1 MTVMR
6 RGRSWSFVAWVPD
19 GPGRRQVWRGGYRT
33 KAWAAAAERRFL
45 VELEDEAAQVAA
57 GEPGPTVE
65 EFLSDWLVQSEPT
78 RRPTTSVSYKRCVR
92 DHVVPHLGDVPLSGL
107 APDHV
112 RAWQTALLQKPL
124 RFRKGTLSP
133 TTVRY
138 CHRLLRRALQDALR
152 WGLIDRNPCDAVI
165 APRRADT
172 EMQVW
177 SREEAKQFL
186 AYVEGDRLAAMW
198 RLFLATGMRR
208 GEVAGLRWID
218 VDLEAGRVAVRHT
231 RVLVYDRATVSEP
244 KTRRSRRVV
253 AMDGGTVQA
262 LTLHRQRQDTEREY
276 AGEVWTETGYVFVR
290 EDGEPLDPD
299 RISHL
304 FRLTADAAGVPRIR
318 LHDLRHTA
326 AALALSTGMHPK
338 VMSDRL
344 GHSSIAITLDVYG
357 HLVPGLQEDAAAA
370 VGALLDP

>member
-33 KAWAAAAERRFL
+33 KAVAAAAERRFL
-45 VELEDEAAQVAA
+45 VELEDEAAQVAT
-57 GEPGPTVE
+57 GSPGPTVE
-65 EFLSDWLVQSEPT
+65 EFLTDWLVQSEPT
-78 RRPTTSVSYKRCVR
+78 RRPTTSVSYERCVR
-92 DHVVPHLGDVPLSGL
+92 DHVVPYLGEVLLCEL

-124 RFRKGTLSP
+124 RFRAGTLSP

-138 CHRLLRRALQDALR
+138 CHRLFRRALQDALR
-152 WGLIDRNPCDAVI
+152 WELIERNPCDAVI

-172 EMQVW
+172 EMKVW
-177 SREEAKQFL
+177 SPNEARQFL
-186 AYVEGDRLAAMW
+186 AYVEQDRLAAMW
-198 RLFLATGMRR
+198 RVFLATGMRR

-253 AMDGGTVQA
+253 AMDSGTVQA
-262 LTLHRQRQDTEREY
+262 LTLHRQRQDREREY
-276 AGEVWTETGYVFVR
+276 AGEVWIETGYVFVR

-304 FRLTADAAGVPRIR
+304 FRLTAGEAGVPRIR

-326 AALALSTGMHPK
+326 AALALATGMHPK

-357 HLVPGLQEDAAAA
+357 HLVPGLQEDAAAT

>member
-1 MTVMR
+1 M
-6 RGRSWSFVAWVPD
+6 A
-19 GPGRRQVWRGGYRT
+19 
-33 KAWAAAAERRFL
+33 
-45 VELEDEAAQVAA
+45 
-57 GEPGPTVE
+57 GPTVA
-65 EFLSDWLVQSEPT
+65 EFLTDWLVQSEPT
-78 RRPTTSVSYKRCVR
+78 RRPTTSVSYERCVR
-92 DHVVPHLGDVPLSGL
+92 DHMVPFLGDVVLRDL

-112 RAWQTALLQKPL
+112 RAWQAVLLQKPL

-133 TTVRY
+133 ITVRY

-152 WGLIDRNPCDAVI
+152 WELIERNPCDAVI

-172 EMQVW
+172 EMRVW
-177 SREEAKQFL
+177 SPDEAKQFL

-218 VDLEAGRVAVRHT
+218 VDVETGRVSVRHT
-231 RVLVYDRATVSEP
+231 RVLVYDQATVSEP

-253 AMDGGTVQA
+253 SLDRGTVQA
-262 LTLHRQRQDTEREY
+262 LTLHRQGQDAEREY

-299 RISHL
+299 RISHV
-304 FRLTADAAGVPRIR
+304 FRATADAAGVPRIR

-326 AALALSTGMHPK
+326 AALALATGMHPK

>member
-1 MTVMR
+1 MTAMR
-6 RGRSWSFVAWVPD
+6 RGRTWSFAAWVPD

-33 KAWAAAAERRFL
+33 KAEAAAAERRFL
-45 VELEDEAAQVAA
+45 VEFEDESAKIAA
-57 GEPGPTVE
+57 GGLGPTVE
-65 EFLSDWLVQSEPT
+65 EFLADWLVQSEPT
-78 RRPTTSVSYKRCVR
+78 RRPTTSVSYERCVR
-92 DHVVPHLGDVPLSGL
+92 DHVVPFLGDVVLREL

-112 RAWQTALLQKPL
+112 RSWQTALLRKPL
-124 RFRKGTLSP
+124 RFRDGVLSP

-152 WGLIDRNPCDAVI
+152 WELIERNPCDAVI
-165 APRRADT
+165 APRRAHK
-172 EMQVW
+172 EMKVW
-177 SREEAKQFL
+177 SPEEARAFL
-186 AYVEGDRLAAMW
+186 TYVENDRLAAMW

-218 VDLEAGRVAVRHT
+218 VDLDAGRVSIQHT
-231 RVLVYDRATVSEP
+231 RVLVYDKAIVSEP

-253 AMDGGTVQA
+253 SLDNGTVQA
-262 LTLHRQRQDTEREY
+262 LTMHRQRQDAEREY
-276 AGEVWTETGYVFVR
+276 AAEVWIATGYVFVN
-290 EDGEPLDPD
+290 EDGQPLDPD
-299 RISHL
+299 RISHV
-304 FRLTADAAGVPRIR
+304 FRLTADAAGVPQIR

-326 AALALSTGMHPK
+326 AALALATGMHPK

-357 HLVPGLQEDAAAA
+357 HLVPGLQEDAAEA

>member
-6 RGRSWSFVAWVPD
+6 RGGSWSFVAWVPD

-33 KAWAAAAERRFL
+33 KASAAAAERRFL
-45 VELEDEAAQVAA
+45 VDLEDGSSRIDEVV
-57 GEPGPTVE
+57 GPTVE
-65 EFLSDWLVQSEPT
+65 EFLTDWLVQSEPT
-78 RRPTTSVSYKRCVR
+78 RRPTTSVSYERCVR
-92 DHVVPHLGDVPLSGL
+92 DHVVPYLGHVVLRDLLPDDVRG
-107 APDHV
+107 
-112 RAWQTALLQKPL
+112 WQTALLQKPL
-124 RFRKGTLSP
+124 RFRDGTLSP

-152 WGLIDRNPCDAVI
+152 WELIDRNPCDAVI

-172 EMQVW
+172 EMKVW
-177 SREEAKQFL
+177 SPDEAKQFL

-253 AMDGGTVQA
+253 AMDNGTVQA
-262 LTLHRQRQDTEREY
+262 LTLHRQRQDAEREY

-290 EDGEPLDPD
+290 ENGEPLDPD

-326 AALALSTGMHPK
+326 AALALATGMHPK

-357 HLVPGLQEDAAAA
+357 HLVPGLQENAAAA

>member
-1 MTVMR
+1 MV
-6 RGRSWSFVAWVPD
+6 WVPD
-19 GPGRRQVWRGGYRT
+19 GTRRRQVWRGGYRT
-33 KAWAAAAERRFL
+33 KVEAAAAERRFL
-45 VELEDEAAQVAA
+45 VELEDDDERSASRCS
-57 GEPGPTVE
+57 GPTVA
-65 EFLSDWLVQSEPT
+65 EFLTDWLVQSQPT
-78 RRPTTSVSYKRCVR
+78 RRATTSVSYERCVR
-92 DHVVPHLGDVPLSGL
+92 DHVVPHLGAVSLLDL

-112 RAWQTALLQKPL
+112 RAWQTALLHKPR
-124 RFRKGTLSP
+124 RFRDGTLSP

-152 WGLIDRNPCDAVI
+152 WELITRNPCDAVL
-165 APRRADT
+165 APRKEDT

-177 SREEAKQFL
+177 APEQARQFL
-186 AYVEGDRLAAMW
+186 AHVENDRLAAMW

-218 VDLEAGRVAVRHT
+218 VDLHSSRVSVRHT

-244 KTRRSRRVV
+244 KSRRSRRVV
-253 AMDGGTVQA
+253 ALDRGTAQA
-262 LTLHRQRQDTEREY
+262 LTLHRQRQDAEREY
-276 AGEVWTETGYVFVR
+276 AGEVWIETGYVFVR

-299 RISHL
+299 WISRL
-304 FRLTADAAGVPRIR
+304 FRLTAAAAVLPRIR

-326 AALALSTGMHPK
+326 AALALATGMHPK

-357 HLVPGLQEDAAAA
+357 HLVPGLQEDAAAL
-370 VGALLDP
+370 VGELLDP

>member
-33 KAWAAAAERRFL
+33 KQAAGAAERRFL
-45 VELEDEAAQVAA
+45 VELEDEAAQVAT
-57 GEPGPTVE
+57 GGPGPTVE
-65 EFLSDWLVQSEPT
+65 EFLTDWLVQSEPT
-78 RRPTTSVSYKRCVR
+78 RRPTTSVSYERCMR
-92 DHVVPHLGDVPLSGL
+92 DHVVPYLGDVVLRDL

-124 RFRKGTLSP
+124 RFRDGTLSP

-152 WGLIDRNPCDAVI
+152 WELIDRNPCDAVI

-172 EMQVW
+172 EMKVW
-177 SREEAKQFL
+177 SPEEAKQFL
-186 AYVEGDRLAAMW
+186 AHVDGDRLAAMW
-198 RLFLATGMRR
+198 RVFLATGMRR

-218 VDLEAGRVAVRHT
+218 VDLEVGRVSVRHT

-253 AMDGGTVQA
+253 ALDSGTVQA
-262 LTLHRQRQDTEREY
+262 LTLHRQHQDAEREY

-326 AALALSTGMHPK
+326 AALALATGMHPK